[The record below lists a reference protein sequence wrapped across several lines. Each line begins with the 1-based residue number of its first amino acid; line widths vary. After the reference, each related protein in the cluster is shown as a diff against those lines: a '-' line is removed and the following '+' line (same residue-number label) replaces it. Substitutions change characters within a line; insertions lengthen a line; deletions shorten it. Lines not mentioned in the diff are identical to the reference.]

1 MKCNKNHEYGTGA
14 CADGNDKFRTDG
26 FPAVNLKIMQD
37 KKAFCFGLDAVLLSD
52 FAVVKKNECA
62 VDLGTGS
69 GIIPLILSRTSAS
82 VKNETD
88 KFTALEIQKEQAELA
103 KKNVALNNLEDKIK
117 VVEGD
122 IKNVKKLFKPQSF
135 DVVTSNPPYAVFTGG
150 AVSDDAA
157 ASGCEKSN
165 CTVSAK
171 AIARQEILCTLEDV
185 VKAASFILKPKGRF
199 YMIHRPERL
208 QQMMTLFSKYNLA
221 SKRIRFVQPFSL
233 KNPTMILIE
242 AVKDADCT
250 AFVEAPLVI
259 YSEKNIY
266 SDEVAAIYKKLN
278 GR

>member
-1 MKCNKNHEYGTGA
+1 MKCNKNHGYGTGA

-82 VKNETD
+82 AKNETD

-185 VKAASFILKPKGRF
+185 IKAASYILKPKGRF

-208 QQMMTLFSKYNLA
+208 EEIFISLNKFNLKA
-221 SKRIRFVQPFSL
+221 KRMKIVMPFIDSA
-233 KNPTMILIE
+233 PTMVLIE
-242 AVKDADCT
+242 AVKDAKCG
-250 AFVEAPLVI
+250 VKLEKPLIVYKEKGQ
-259 YSEKNIY
+259 YSE
-266 SDEVAAIYKKLN
+266 EVSALYKKLS
-278 GR
+278 G

>member
-1 MKCNKNHEYGTGA
+1 MKCNKNHGYGTGA

-52 FAVVKKNECA
+52 FTVVKKNECA

-150 AVSDDAA
+150 AVSGDAA

-185 VKAASFILKPKGRF
+185 VKAASYILKPKGRF

-208 QQMMTLFSKYNLA
+208 EEIFISLNKFNLKA
-221 SKRIRFVQPFSL
+221 KRMKIVMPFIDSA
-233 KNPTMILIE
+233 PTMVLIE
-242 AVKDADCT
+242 AVKDAKCG
-250 AFVEAPLVI
+250 VKLEKPLIVYKEKGQ
-259 YSEKNIY
+259 YSE
-266 SDEVAAIYKKLN
+266 EVSALYKKLS
-278 GR
+278 G

>member
-1 MKCNKNHEYGTGA
+1 MKCNKNHGYGTGA

-82 VKNETD
+82 AKNETD

-185 VKAASFILKPKGRF
+185 IKAASYILKPKGRF
-199 YMIHRPERL
+199 YMINRPERL
-208 QQMMTLFSKYNLA
+208 VEIFISLNKFNLKA
-221 SKRIRFVQPFSL
+221 KRMKIVMPFIDSA
-233 KNPTMILIE
+233 PTMVLIE
-242 AVKDADCT
+242 AVKDAKCG
-250 AFVEAPLVI
+250 VKLEKPLIVYKEKGQ
-259 YSEKNIY
+259 YSE
-266 SDEVAAIYKKLN
+266 EVSALYKKLS
-278 GR
+278 G

>member
-1 MKCNKNHEYGTGA
+1 MKCNKNHGYGTGA

-82 VKNETD
+82 AKNETD

-122 IKNVKKLFKPQSF
+122 IKNVKKLFKPQNF

-185 VKAASFILKPKGRF
+185 VKAASYILKPKGRF

-208 QQMMTLFSKYNLA
+208 EEIFISLNKFNLKA
-221 SKRIRFVQPFSL
+221 KRMKIVMPFIDSA
-233 KNPTMILIE
+233 PTMVLIE
-242 AVKDADCT
+242 AVKDAKCGVK
-250 AFVEAPLVI
+250 FEKPLIVYKEKGQ
-259 YSEKNIY
+259 YSE
-266 SDEVAAIYKKLN
+266 EVSALYKKLS
-278 GR
+278 G

>member
-1 MKCNKNHEYGTGA
+1 MKCNKNHGYGTGA

-82 VKNETD
+82 AKNETD

-185 VKAASFILKPKGRF
+185 IKAASYILKPKGRF
-199 YMIHRPERL
+199 YMINRPERL
-208 QQMMTLFSKYNLA
+208 VEIFISLNKFNLKA
-221 SKRIRFVQPFSL
+221 KRMKIVMPFIDSA
-233 KNPTMILIE
+233 PTMVLIE
-242 AVKDADCT
+242 AVKDAKCG
-250 AFVEAPLVI
+250 VKLEKPLIV
-259 YSEKNIY
+259 YKEKGQY
-266 SDEVAAIYKKLN
+266 SDELSALYKKLS
-278 GR
+278 G

>member
-1 MKCNKNHEYGTGA
+1 MKCNKNHGYGTGA

-82 VKNETD
+82 AKNETD

-122 IKNVKKLFKPQSF
+122 IKNVKKLFKPQNF

-185 VKAASFILKPKGRF
+185 VKAASYILKPKGRF

-208 QQMMTLFSKYNLA
+208 EEIFISLNKFNLKA
-221 SKRIRFVQPFSL
+221 KRMKIVMPFIDSA
-233 KNPTMILIE
+233 PTMVLIE
-242 AVKDADCT
+242 AVKDAKCG
-250 AFVEAPLVI
+250 VKLEKSLIVYKEKGQ
-259 YSEKNIY
+259 YSE
-266 SDEVAAIYKKLN
+266 EVSALYKKLS
-278 GR
+278 G

>member
-1 MKCNKNHEYGTGA
+1 MKCNKNHGYGTGT
-14 CADGNDKFRTDG
+14 CADWNDKFRTDG

-185 VKAASFILKPKGRF
+185 VKAASYILKPKGRF

-208 QQMMTLFSKYNLA
+208 EEIFISLNKFNLKA
-221 SKRIRFVQPFSL
+221 KRMKIVMPFIDSA
-233 KNPTMILIE
+233 PTMVLIE
-242 AVKDADCT
+242 AVKDAKCG
-250 AFVEAPLVI
+250 VKLEKPLIVYKEKGQ
-259 YSEKNIY
+259 YSE
-266 SDEVAAIYKKLN
+266 EVSALYKKLS
-278 GR
+278 G